1 MSKSAMGIA
10 ITTVST
16 TALLP
21 LGFIHVEPATAAD
34 TGADVGERAWIYVR
48 MTAGDIANGEGVMRA
63 AGATTYVVIQS
74 DATAHPARVVGVAQ
88 HVIPQDSFGFV
99 LRTGQGEV
107 LSGGAGISADTA
119 IEPAAA
125 GGFTDVNATTD
136 SASGISSETAAAAA
150 LATAVV
156 DCRG

>member
-16 TALLP
+16 TADLP
-21 LGFIHVEPATAAD
+21 LGFIHCEPATAAD
-34 TGADVGERAWIYVR
+34 TDADVGERTWIYVQ
-48 MTAGDIANGEGVMRA
+48 MTATATAAGEGVMRA

-74 DATAHPARVVGVAQ
+74 TAVHPARVVGVAQ
-88 HVIPQDSFGFV
+88 HAIPQDSFGFV

-107 LSGGAGISADTA
+107 LADGSVTADAA
-119 IEPAAA
+119 IEPAGA
-125 GGFTDVNATTD
+125 GQFTDVNVTTD
-136 SASGISSETAAAAA
+136 SAIGISSETDAGAT
-150 LATAVV
+150 LVTAVV

>member
-16 TALLP
+16 TADLP
-21 LGFIHVEPATAAD
+21 LGFIHCEPATAAD
-34 TGADVGERAWIYVR
+34 TDADVGERTWIYVQ
-48 MTAGDIANGEGVMRA
+48 MTAGATTAGEGVMRA

-74 DATAHPARVVGVAQ
+74 TAVHPARVVGVAQ
-88 HVIPQDSFGFV
+88 HAIPQDSFGFV